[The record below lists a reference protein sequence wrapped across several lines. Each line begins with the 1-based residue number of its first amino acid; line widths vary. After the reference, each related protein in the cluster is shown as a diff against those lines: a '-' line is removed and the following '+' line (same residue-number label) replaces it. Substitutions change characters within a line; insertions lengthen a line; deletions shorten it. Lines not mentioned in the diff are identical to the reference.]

1 MNWKRKSN
9 WQEFSVA
16 AAAIAAVV
24 LASSGMFGAR
34 IANAAAG
41 KGLDIEIAYEIKALK
56 IAGATS
62 PVYVQA
68 DKGKLIFS
76 DASGAVMSAPMGG
89 GTRDH
94 PGEGRQSR
102 GCGDRARG
110 LRIVCGPG
118 FRRVRFR

>member
-1 MNWKRKSN
+1 MGINDRGGVQSPP
-9 WQEFSVA
+9 SCSHHRA
-16 AAAIAAVV
+16 C
-24 LASSGMFGAR
+24 GAR

-68 DKGKLIFS
+68 DNGKLIFS
-76 DASGAVMSAPMGG
+76 DASGAVMSAPMEG

-94 PGEGRQSR
+94 PRQGRQSR
-102 GCGDRARG
+102 GRRNRSGG
-110 LRIVCGPG
+110 LRIVHRPG
-118 FRRVRFR
+118 LRRVRLR